1 MKQPIASQLSVGARS
16 ETGYVRNENQDRMG
30 CVRAAFGDVYIVSDG
45 MGGHRGGALAAELT
59 VQALTQGLSHI
70 RSVAGIPAET
80 KRAFEEANR
89 TVYEQ
94 GHSGAM
100 ETRGMGATA
109 VVLLVAGSRAIV
121 AHVGDSRAYLF
132 ARRELRQLTKDHSRV
147 QRLVDA
153 GMLTAAEAMSHPDA
167 SLLER
172 AMGTS
177 LDVTVDISPWIPLHA
192 GDQVL
197 LCSDGLHGYVAD
209 SEIGTILGQDATVQ
223 ELTDQLVNRA
233 LQKGGEDNITVQL
246 IEYGRRRKRGWPQ
259 VISRF
264 AIVFPI
270 ALGVPAGEY
279 RRVGEESG
287 VQIARV
293 DKLPVYRVGERHPR
307 RYSETRCVL
316 DTVNTA

>member
-1 MKQPIASQLSVGARS
+1 MKRPIANQLSVGARS
-16 ETGYVRNENQDRMG
+16 ETGYVRNENQDRMS
-30 CVRAAFGDVYIVSDG
+30 CVRALFGDVYIVSDG

-59 VQALTQGLSHI
+59 VETLTQGLSRI
-70 RSVAGIPAET
+70 RSVAAVPIET
-80 KRAFEEANR
+80 KHAFEEANK

-94 GHSGAM
+94 GHSGAA
-100 ETRGMGATA
+100 ETQGMGATA
-109 VVLLVAGSRAIV
+109 VVLLVAGSKAVV

-132 ARRELRQLTKDHSRV
+132 TRGELRQLTKDHSRV
-147 QRLVDA
+147 QRMVDA

-177 LDVTVDISPWIPLHA
+177 PDVTVDISPWIPLRV

-209 SEIGTILGQDATVQ
+209 SEIGTILRQEATVQ

-246 IEYGRRRKRGWPQ
+246 IEYGRRRKRGWTQ
-259 VISRF
+259 VIGRF

-270 ALGVPAGEY
+270 ALGVPAAEHEMAGDEP
-279 RRVGEESG
+279 G
-287 VQIARV
+287 VQVGGVESAARAGV
-293 DKLPVYRVGERHPR
+293 AKRNGYFTL
-307 RYSETRCVL
+307 
-316 DTVNTA
+316 